1 MNLKE
6 LTDDISRDIVERAQ
20 RNLGATRTVGGKK
33 RRAVASGD
41 LKSSL
46 TYKNRTRYN
55 KPEVIFT
62 TDSDKTKQYADV
74 VEFGRRAG
82 ARMPPI
88 APIKEWVKIK
98 NIRPRSKNGGF
109 IKASE
114 SEIDKMVW
122 NIARSIAKNG
132 IKPLYYYTDAIE
144 AVLEE
149 RGKEFE
155 DALAQEL
162 DAKLNLNGRQK

>member
-1 MNLKE
+1 
-6 LTDDISRDIVERAQ
+6 
-20 RNLGATRTVGGKK
+20 
-33 RRAVASGD
+33 
-41 LKSSL
+41 
-46 TYKNRTRYN
+46 
-55 KPEVIFT
+55 
-62 TDSDKTKQYADV
+62 
-74 VEFGRRAG
+74 
-82 ARMPPI
+82 MPPI

-162 DAKLNLNGRQK
+162 DAKLNLNGRSK